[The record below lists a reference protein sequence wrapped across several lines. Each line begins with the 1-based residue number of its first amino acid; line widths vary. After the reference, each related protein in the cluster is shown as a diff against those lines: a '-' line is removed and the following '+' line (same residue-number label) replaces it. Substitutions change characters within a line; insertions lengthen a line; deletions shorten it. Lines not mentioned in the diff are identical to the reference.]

1 MKKLALST
9 ILTVIIQVSV
19 ISQGCLPDGIH
30 FKTQEE
36 IDNFSINYPNCTEI
50 EGMVVIDD
58 TIEGNITNLLGLNSL
73 TKTGGNILRISNN
86 SMLTNLIGLEN
97 LDSIEFN
104 FEIKNNNSLT
114 SISALE
120 NLVSVQN
127 IWIEENPSLI
137 NLEGLNQ
144 LDTISRISI
153 IENDSL
159 QDLSDLI
166 NLKKIR
172 TLLHIENN
180 QSLQNL
186 SGLENLTFVGED
198 LKIFNN
204 DLLTDLQGLNN
215 LSYLIGFL
223 KVRYNDLLSSL
234 NGLENLDTIVSGLS
248 INDNMILSSM
258 ESIMNTHIGYYIS
271 IHNNPSLEVCDINS
285 ICAFL
290 STNPDNAEIY
300 NNSAGCNSIEE
311 VEEACDTLRVT
322 NFHEKS
328 RLLLHPN
335 PAKNEVLITGD
346 NNMFINEIIFYNS
359 VGQKVLSVNQFENKI
374 DISELKSGIYFI
386 NIVTRQSLISQK
398 LIVK

>member
-1 MKKLALST
+1 MKKLALLT
-9 ILTVIIQVSV
+9 ILTVIIQITVV
-19 ISQGCLPDGIH
+19 SQGCLPDGIH

-36 IDNFSINYPNCTEI
+36 IDNFHINYPNCTEI
-50 EGMVVIDD
+50 EGGVTIND
-58 TIEGNITNLLGLNSL
+58 TIEGDITNLLGLSNL
-73 TKTGGNILRISNN
+73 TKTGGNSFRISEN
-86 SMLTNLIGLEN
+86 SMLTNLNGLEN
-97 LDSIEFN
+97 LDSIEYN
-104 FEIKNNNSLT
+104 FFISKNNNLT
-114 SISALE
+114 SLSALE
-120 NLVSVQN
+120 SLISVEN
-127 IWIEENPSLI
+127 IFITENPSLL
-137 NLEGLNQ
+137 NLNGLNQ

-153 IENDSL
+153 IDNDSL
-159 QDLSDLI
+159 QNLSDLI

-215 LSYLIGFL
+215 LAYLIGFL
-223 KVRYNDLLSSL
+223 KVRYNDQLTSL
-234 NGLENLDTIVSGLS
+234 DGLENLDTIVSGLS
-248 INDNMILSSM
+248 INDNMLLSSM
-258 ESIMNTHIGYYIS
+258 ESIMNSHIDYYIS
-271 IHNNPSLEVCDINS
+271 IHDNPSLEVCDINS

-290 STNPDNAEIY
+290 STNPDNAVIF
-300 NNSAGCNSIEE
+300 NNSTGCNSIEE
-311 VEEACDTLRVT
+311 IEEACDTLGVV

-335 PAKNEVLITGD
+335 PAENEVLITGS
-346 NNMFINEIIFYNS
+346 NAIFINEIIFYNS
-359 VGQKVLSVNQFENKI
+359 VGQKVLRINQIENKI

-398 LIVK
+398 LIIK